1 METMGIIFSNIYD
14 SDMGTLTEVRT
25 SASIPVGGRYRQID
39 FVLSSMANSGIK
51 HIGII
56 TKYNYQSLM
65 DHLGSCQEWD
75 LNLDHYG
82 VCMIPPYATGH
93 NGAYRGKLEALQ
105 NALPVLES
113 GNQEYVVLADTNI
126 MAAVD
131 FRKVVEAH
139 IASGCNVTMVGKRG
153 IADGKTLCH
162 FAVKEEENGIASA
175 MSCNYVAPA
184 EYTVSM
190 GMFVMKRK
198 QLIETIRELVPHGY
212 YHFERDFLMNI
223 FKTGQLKLNVY
234 PFEGV
239 ALSSDS
245 VEAYYANNMKLLDA
259 EVRKSLFKGEVPIYT
274 KVRDEVPTLYGMNC
288 EIANCIVADGCRLNG
303 NVENSVIF
311 REVKVEEG
319 AEVRDSIIMQG
330 SVIEKGASIQYTIL
344 DKNVTIKSGTK
355 LLGSP
360 EHPLIIRK
368 GVTV

>member
-14 SDMGTLTEVRT
+14 SEMGTLTEVRT

-82 VCMIPPYATGH
+82 VCMIPPYSTGH
-93 NGAYRGKLEALQ
+93 NGSYRGKLEALQ

-153 IADGKTLCH
+153 VADGKTLCH
-162 FAVKEEENGIASA
+162 FAVKEDENGVASA
-175 MSCNYVAPA
+175 MSCEYVAPA

-198 QLIETIRELVPHGY
+198 QLIDTIRELVPHGY

-223 FKTGQLKLNVY
+223 FKQGQLKLNVY

-239 ALSSDS
+239 ALSNDS
-245 VEAYYANNMKLLDA
+245 VEAYYANSMKLLDG

-288 EIANCIVADGCRLNG
+288 EVANCIVADGCRLSG
-303 NVENSVIF
+303 YVENSVIF

-319 AEVRDSIIMQG
+319 AEVKDSIIMQG

>member
-14 SDMGTLTEVRT
+14 SKLGALTEVRT

-75 LNLDHYG
+75 LNLDAKG
-82 VCMIPPYATGH
+82 VCLLPPYSTGH
-93 NGAYRGKLEALQ
+93 NSVYRGKLEALL

-113 GNQEYVVLADTNI
+113 GNQEYVVLGDTNI

-131 FRKVVEAH
+131 FRKVIDNH
-139 IASGCNVTMVGKRG
+139 IASGCNVTMVAKKG
-153 IADGKTLCH
+153 IANGQEICH
-162 FAVKEEENGIASA
+162 FAVKTDENNVAQA
-175 MSCNYVAPA
+175 MSCDYAAPA
-184 EYTVSM
+184 DYSVSM
-190 GMFVMKRK
+190 GMFVMKRA
-198 QLIETIRELVPHGY
+198 QLIEVIKELVPHGY
-212 YHFERDFLMNI
+212 YHFERDFLMNVSKMGRI
-223 FKTGQLKLNVY
+223 KVNVY
-234 PFEGV
+234 HFEGV
-239 ALSSDS
+239 ALSNDT
-245 VEAYYANNMKLLDA
+245 VEAYYANNMKLLEGD
-259 EVRKSLFKGEVPIYT
+259 VRKSLFKGEVPIYT
-274 KVRDEVPTLYGMNC
+274 KVRDEVPTLYGKNC
-288 EIANCIVADGCRLNG
+288 DIANCIVADGCRLSG
-303 NVENSVIF
+303 SVENSVIF

-319 AEVRDSIIMQG
+319 AEVKDSIVMQG
-330 SVIEKGASIQYTIL
+330 STIEKGASIQYTIL
-344 DKNVTIKSGTK
+344 DKDVTVKAGTK

>member
-14 SDMGTLTEVRT
+14 SDLGTLTEVRT

-56 TKYNYQSLM
+56 TMYNYQSLM

-82 VCMIPPYATGH
+82 VCMIPPYSTGH

-153 IADGKTLCH
+153 IADGKMLCH
-162 FAVKEEENGIASA
+162 FAVKEDENGVASA
-175 MSCNYVAPA
+175 MSCNYTAPA
-184 EYTVSM
+184 DYTVSM

-239 ALSSDS
+239 ALSNDT
-245 VEAYYANNMKLLDA
+245 VEAYYANNMKLLDSDI
-259 EVRKSLFKGEVPIYT
+259 RRGLFKGEVPIYT

-303 NVENSVIF
+303 YVENSVIF

-319 AEVRDSIIMQG
+319 AEVKDSITMQG